1 MSMPYRISKSDIELI
16 ADVLPDAYVLDDN
29 GETVELVL
37 QGTVDPKSGNCIATV
52 VNEENLDEY
61 RKARR
66 QQLLAEVREIQS
78 FKTNTK
84 KRVLYAIINDACNSI
99 HS

>member
-1 MSMPYRISKSDIELI
+1 MSYRISKSDIELI

-52 VNEENLDEY
+52 VNEEKLDEY

-66 QQLLAEVREIQS
+66 QQLLAEVREVQS
-78 FKTNTK
+78 FKTNVK

-99 HS
+99 HF